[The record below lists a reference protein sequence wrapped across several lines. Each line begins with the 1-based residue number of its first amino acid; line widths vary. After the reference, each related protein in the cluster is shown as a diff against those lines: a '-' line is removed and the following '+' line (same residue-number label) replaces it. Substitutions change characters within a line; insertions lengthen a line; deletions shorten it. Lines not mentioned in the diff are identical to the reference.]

1 MSDFYGGHSAAFSIQ
16 NQLGQHAADINELRS
31 NGWKTQSIAFKTLDH
46 QEQDKIDSDV
56 YKDVESDITKVDKVY
71 STGQAIG
78 GALGAFSRGTAR
90 GLQQAAAA
98 RGGLS
103 AGEATLGSGRVLT
116 NLSAADVGTSIA
128 RGGRGALATLTE
140 AGKGSKLIATER
152 FGAEGVTAAK
162 DLTGVEG
169 IAAAGILK
177 AGGGEAFAKVGAKG
191 LSAIGTG
198 IAAYQDIDNLVET
211 GNVFNTKD
219 AAGNVVKQ
227 NLGVDVGNVATLVG
241 GALDVA
247 AAFTGGALAPVAAAV
262 NLFAAVDSTIA
273 GVEQDKQEKATDEKD
288 VKPGAAPTQAAP
300 QAFAQYGILASQN
313 HNPLN
318 HIG

>member
-1 MSDFYGGHSAAFSIQ
+1 MADYYGGHAAAFALA
-16 NQLGQHAADINELRS
+16 NQLGQHAADVNELML
-31 NGWKTQSIAFKTLDH
+31 NGWKTQSLAFKNLDH
-46 QEQDKIDSDV
+46 NEQDKIDADV
-56 YKDVESDITKVDKVY
+56 KTDVESDITKVDKVY
-71 STGQAIG
+71 STGKALA
-78 GALGAFSRGTAR
+78 GAAGAFSRGTAR

-103 AGEATLGSGRVLT
+103 AGEATLGSGKVLT
-116 NLSAADVGTSIA
+116 NLTAADVGTSVA
-128 RGGRGALATLTE
+128 RGGRGALASLAE
-140 AGKGSKLIATER
+140 SGKAAKL
-152 FGAEGVTAAK
+152 FGEGATAAK

-177 AGGGEAFAKVGAKG
+177 AGGGEAFAKIGAKG
-191 LSAIGTG
+191 LGAVGTG
-198 IAAYQDIDNLVET
+198 LAAYQDIDNFVET
-211 GNVFNTKD
+211 GNIFNTKD

-227 NLGVDVGNVATLVG
+227 NLGVDIGNVATLVG

-273 GVEQDKQEKATDEKD
+273 GVEQDKQEKAQDEKD
-288 VKPGAAPTQAAP
+288 VKPGAAPAAVAP
-300 QAFAQYGILASQN
+300 QAFAQYGILANQA

-318 HIG
+318 HIN